1 MLSRGPSRS
10 LVGSA
15 LLGGAAGIITVSAA
29 PSKALAVDP
38 IIFTNLNPIERD
50 LASGNDYTTWNIT
63 NSTGK
68 TWTDFHID
76 CGDIGCR
83 ASPFHRLP
91 YFEFGGITF
100 LSLAIVD
107 GTTFD
112 LLDYLD
118 EKFGANTLTVSANNR
133 VKIYPTAGVP
143 APLPIAGLG
152 AAFAYSRR
160 IRKRIA
166 YRDA

>member
-1 MLSRGPSRS
+1 MIKWSLPKV

-68 TWTDFHID
+68 TWTNFRID

-83 ASPFHRLP
+83 ASPFPPLP
-91 YFEFGGITF
+91 YFEFGRITF
-100 LSLAIVD
+100 PLAIVD
-107 GTTFD
+107 GTTFN
-112 LLDYLD
+112 LLDYFD
-118 EKFGANTLTVSANNR
+118 EEFGANTLTVSANNR
-133 VKIYPTAGVP
+133 VKVYPATGVP